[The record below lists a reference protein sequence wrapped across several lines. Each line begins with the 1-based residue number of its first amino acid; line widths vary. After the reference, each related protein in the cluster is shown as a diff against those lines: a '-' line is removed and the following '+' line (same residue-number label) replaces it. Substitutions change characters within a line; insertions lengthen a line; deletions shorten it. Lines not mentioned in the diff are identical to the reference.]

1 MRIRSQKQ
9 KSQVIVYD
17 ADRVQQPGPMLFE
30 PRYWERRGG
39 VVGQALGR
47 GSALLLETE
56 SGPAVLREYLRGG
69 WPARIS
75 RDRYLFTGFDRS
87 RPLLEF
93 QMLVTLTEMGLPVP
107 APLAALCRRSGLF
120 CRGWLLMERIL
131 RAQPLAELIAN
142 QPQGSGLWRRTG
154 QTIADFH
161 RAGVAHADL
170 NARNVLVTD
179 DGAIHLVDFDR
190 ARFAR
195 EGSAAFR
202 ANLSRLQRSLEKL
215 WPPPLRG
222 QMAACWDELLG
233 GYHGPV
239 AAS

>member
-1 MRIRSQKQ
+1 
-9 KSQVIVYD
+9 
-17 ADRVQQPGPMLFE
+17 MLFD
-30 PRYWERRGG
+30 PQYWERRGG
-39 VVGQALGR
+39 VVGRAVGR
-47 GSALLLETE
+47 GAALLLETD

-93 QMLVTLTEMGLPVP
+93 QMLVTLSEMGLPVP

-120 CRGWLLMERIL
+120 YRGWLLMERIL
-131 RAQPLAELIAN
+131 AAQPLADLIAST
-142 QPQGSGLWRRTG
+142 PEGSGLWRRTG
-154 QTIADFH
+154 QTIAGFH

-170 NARNVLVTD
+170 NARNILVTD

-202 ANLSRLQRSLEKL
+202 ANLSRLKRSLEKL
-215 WPPPLRG
+215 WPPSLRG

-233 GYHGPV
+233 GYYGPAV
-239 AAS
+239 AS